1 MIQSQKKT
9 RIEWLDA
16 MRGFTMILVVMFHV
30 STQSFCQLDNSSS
43 STPFLLLFRMPL
55 FFFVSGFLVYKPTFE
70 WSIKKYISLVAKKV
84 RIQLLPTII
93 FFILCV
99 SIRHENIFVTMVEF
113 LSTPAK
119 GGYWFTWS
127 LLHLFLFYYTIQIVL
142 NKFSKSRKIKWDTV
156 FIIFWCIAVLL
167 YFMLFMPS
175 KFNFNTP
182 FWDYSSLTQT
192 IKYLQF
198 FIVGILARHYWG
210 QIENIFDSKNFSL
223 FIIIISVVCS
233 LECLKFHNFSL
244 PVEHVIRLVAIYSLV
259 IIVLMFFRFYKDSFS
274 RNTIIGQSLQ
284 YIGTRT
290 LDIYLIHF
298 ILLPVLPSIGSF
310 LSLYRPNFLL
320 EIVLSLSVSLIV
332 IGGCLIISNILR
344 VSPILSKYLFGR

>member
-1 MIQSQKKT
+1 MVGCNARVYYDFSCN
-9 RIEWLDA
+9 
-16 MRGFTMILVVMFHV
+16 V

-310 LSLYRPNFLL
+310 LSLYCPNFLL
-320 EIVLSLSVSLIV
+320 EIVLSLLVSLIV

>member
-1 MIQSQKKT
+1 
-9 RIEWLDA
+9 
-16 MRGFTMILVVMFHV
+16 
-30 STQSFCQLDNSSS
+30 
-43 STPFLLLFRMPL
+43 
-55 FFFVSGFLVYKPTFE
+55 
-70 WSIKKYISLVAKKV
+70 
-84 RIQLLPTII
+84 
-93 FFILCV
+93 
-99 SIRHENIFVTMVEF
+99 MVEF

-142 NKFSKSRKIKWDTV
+142 NKFSKSRKIKMGTV

-320 EIVLSLSVSLIV
+320 EIVLSLLVSLIV

>member
-298 ILLPVLPSIGSF
+298 IRLPVLPSIGSF

-320 EIVLSLSVSLIV
+320 EIVLSLLVSLIV

>member
-1 MIQSQKKT
+1 M
-9 RIEWLDA
+9 
-16 MRGFTMILVVMFHV
+16 
-30 STQSFCQLDNSSS
+30 
-43 STPFLLLFRMPL
+43 
-55 FFFVSGFLVYKPTFE
+55 
-70 WSIKKYISLVAKKV
+70 
-84 RIQLLPTII
+84 
-93 FFILCV
+93 

-127 LLHLFLFYYTIQIVL
+127 LLHLFLFYYTIQIIL

-156 FIIFWCIAVLL
+156 FIVFWCIAVLL

-182 FWDYSSLTQT
+182 FWAYSSLTQT

-320 EIVLSLSVSLIV
+320 EIVLSLLVSLIV

>member
-298 ILLPVLPSIGSF
+298 YYFRFYLLLVVFYPYIDLISYWK
-310 LSLYRPNFLL
+310 LCCLYWFH
-320 EIVLSLSVSLIV
+320 
-332 IGGCLIISNILR
+332 
-344 VSPILSKYLFGR
+344 

>member
-1 MIQSQKKT
+1 M
-9 RIEWLDA
+9 E
-16 MRGFTMILVVMFHV
+16 
-30 STQSFCQLDNSSS
+30 
-43 STPFLLLFRMPL
+43 
-55 FFFVSGFLVYKPTFE
+55 
-70 WSIKKYISLVAKKV
+70 IKKYISLVAKKV

-156 FIIFWCIAVLL
+156 FIIFWCITVLL

-182 FWDYSSLTQT
+182 FWAYSSLTQT

-259 IIVLMFFRFYKDSFS
+259 IIVLMFFRFYKASNPQLS
-274 RNTIIGQSLQ
+274 S
-284 YIGTRT
+284 
-290 LDIYLIHF
+290 
-298 ILLPVLPSIGSF
+298 SASF
-310 LSLYRPNFLL
+310 LRLN
-320 EIVLSLSVSLIV
+320 VLSSL
-332 IGGCLIISNILR
+332 N
-344 VSPILSKYLFGR
+344 

>member
-142 NKFSKSRKIKWDTV
+142 NKFSKSRKIKWDTG

-320 EIVLSLSVSLIV
+320 EIVLSLLVSLIV

>member
-1 MIQSQKKT
+1 M
-9 RIEWLDA
+9 E
-16 MRGFTMILVVMFHV
+16 
-30 STQSFCQLDNSSS
+30 
-43 STPFLLLFRMPL
+43 
-55 FFFVSGFLVYKPTFE
+55 
-70 WSIKKYISLVAKKV
+70 IKKYISLVAKKV

-156 FIIFWCIAVLL
+156 FIIFWCITVLL

-175 KFNFNTP
+175 KFIFNTP
-182 FWDYSSLTQT
+182 FWAYSSLTQT

-320 EIVLSLSVSLIV
+320 EIVLSLLVSLIV

>member
-1 MIQSQKKT
+1 
-9 RIEWLDA
+9 

-142 NKFSKSRKIKWDTV
+142 NKFSKSRKIKGYCIYY
-156 FIIFWCIAVLL
+156 FLCIAVLL

>member
-1 MIQSQKKT
+1 
-9 RIEWLDA
+9 
-16 MRGFTMILVVMFHV
+16 
-30 STQSFCQLDNSSS
+30 
-43 STPFLLLFRMPL
+43 MPL

-70 WSIKKYISLVAKKV
+70 WSIKQYISLVAKKV

>member
-70 WSIKKYISLVAKKV
+70 WSIKQYISLVAKKV

>member
-30 STQSFCQLDNSSS
+30 STQSFCQLDNSSL
-43 STPFLLLFRMPL
+43 FLLLFRMPL

-70 WSIKKYISLVAKKV
+70 WSIKQYISLVAKKV

>member
-284 YIGTRT
+284 YIRTRT

-298 ILLPVLPSIGSF
+298 LLLPVLPSIGSF

-320 EIVLSLSVSLIV
+320 EIVLSLLVSLIV

>member
-320 EIVLSLSVSLIV
+320 EIVLSLLVSLIV

>member
-70 WSIKKYISLVAKKV
+70 WRLRNTYSLVAKKV

-156 FIIFWCIAVLL
+156 FIIFWCITVLL

-182 FWDYSSLTQT
+182 FWAYSSLTQT

-298 ILLPVLPSIGSF
+298 IRLPVLPSIGSF

-320 EIVLSLSVSLIV
+320 EIVLSLLVSLIV

>member
-70 WSIKKYISLVAKKV
+70 WSIKQYISLVAKKV

-210 QIENIFDSKNFSL
+210 QIENIFDSKIFP
-223 FIIIISVVCS
+223 
-233 LECLKFHNFSL
+233 FHNYYICCML
-244 PVEHVIRLVAIYSLV
+244 IG
-259 IIVLMFFRFYKDSFS
+259 MF
-274 RNTIIGQSLQ
+274 
-284 YIGTRT
+284 
-290 LDIYLIHF
+290 
-298 ILLPVLPSIGSF
+298 
-310 LSLYRPNFLL
+310 
-320 EIVLSLSVSLIV
+320 EIS
-332 IGGCLIISNILR
+332 
-344 VSPILSKYLFGR
+344 

>member
-70 WSIKKYISLVAKKV
+70 YSIKKYISLVAKKV

>member
-1 MIQSQKKT
+1 MFQT
-9 RIEWLDA
+9 RASVNLI
-16 MRGFTMILVVMFHV
+16 IVVR
-30 STQSFCQLDNSSS
+30 Q
-43 STPFLLLFRMPL
+43 LLFYYFLECHYFSLSVVFL
-55 FFFVSGFLVYKPTFE
+55 FISHTFE
-70 WSIKKYISLVAKKV
+70 RSIKKYISLVAKKV

-142 NKFSKSRKIKWDTV
+142 NKFSKSRKIKMGTV

-320 EIVLSLSVSLIV
+320 EIVLSLLVSLIV

>member
-310 LSLYRPNFLL
+310 F
-320 EIVLSLSVSLIV
+320 ILI
-332 IGGCLIISNILR
+332 ST
-344 VSPILSKYLFGR
+344 

>member
-1 MIQSQKKT
+1 
-9 RIEWLDA
+9 
-16 MRGFTMILVVMFHV
+16 
-30 STQSFCQLDNSSS
+30 
-43 STPFLLLFRMPL
+43 MPL

>member
-1 MIQSQKKT
+1 
-9 RIEWLDA
+9 

>member
-43 STPFLLLFRMPL
+43 STPFLLLFRMLL

-320 EIVLSLSVSLIV
+320 EIVLSLLVSLIV